1 MKKKKNLRHFGIYLS
16 ALFLLAACAPSQTS
30 SPSEAPSVSS
40 IEEPKR
46 VTITLEDLPEA
57 VEIHT
62 DLQKDYLLAENPDTW
77 IDQHYADISRK
88 SLSAPEPISFSWQVE
103 VDNGL
108 VPSSYKLEVSETEDF
123 VKARSITV
131 KENSAEMTNFKLGSR
146 YYWRVS
152 ASFDGIATSYL
163 SEPKTFLVEDG
174 PIRNLD
180 VEGVENFRDFG
191 GWKVEGGTIKQGL
204 LYRSAEFN
212 GDDKGVSAPTEKG
225 IKTLKEELGIKA
237 DIDVRRTLEAN
248 DYDEVIGITSS
259 PLGDDVEYVSL
270 PMVFKGSNI
279 YARSENKESIKSFF
293 DYLADETHYPAV
305 FHCVRGT
312 DRTGALAYV
321 LGALCGMSDDQLVQ
335 DYLFSD
341 FANIGT
347 SLVRFNNID
356 GESFYRR
363 QIMKEEGET
372 LAEQAENYLLNKIGV
387 SHETVSAI
395 QRIFIEKD

>member
-30 SPSEAPSVSS
+30 SPSETSSVSS
-40 IEEPKR
+40 IEEPKQ
-46 VTITLEDLPEA
+46 VTITLEDLPET

-62 DLQKDYLLAENPDTW
+62 DLQKDYLLAENPDAW

-88 SLSAPEPISFSWQVE
+88 SLSAPKPISFSWQVE

-123 VKARSITV
+123 AKARSITV

-152 ASFDGIATSYL
+152 ASFDGIATNYL
-163 SEPKTFLVEDG
+163 SEPETFLIEDG

-180 VEGVENFRDFG
+180 VEGVENFRDLG

-225 IKTLKEELGIKA
+225 LKVLKEELGIKA

-259 PLGDDVEYVSL
+259 PLGEDVEYVSL
-270 PMVFKGSNI
+270 PMVF
-279 YARSENKESIKSFF
+279 
-293 DYLADETHYPAV
+293 
-305 FHCVRGT
+305 
-312 DRTGALAYV
+312 
-321 LGALCGMSDDQLVQ
+321 
-335 DYLFSD
+335 
-341 FANIGT
+341 
-347 SLVRFNNID
+347 
-356 GESFYRR
+356 
-363 QIMKEEGET
+363 
-372 LAEQAENYLLNKIGV
+372 
-387 SHETVSAI
+387 
-395 QRIFIEKD
+395 